1 MHISD
6 EVRSALT
13 AGRLAHFTTLNAD
26 GSPHTVLVWVG
37 VDSGPDGDQV
47 VIGKLGEDKKVR
59 NIRRDPR
66 VSFSVEAAGDTN
78 GLGHYLVVEGTAEID
93 PTGGRELLAELSQTY
108 LGRTPTSR
116 RPCRRARRSW
126 SSGSRPGRFAAW
138 GLGGSRNG
146 TGADKRP

>member
-1 MHISD
+1 MRIND

-13 AGRLAHFTTLNAD
+13 AGRPAHFTTLNAD

-37 VDSGPDGDQV
+37 VDGDQV

-66 VSFSVEAAGDTN
+66 VSFSMEAAGDSN

-108 LGRTPTSR
+108 IGPNTDFPPAMPEGTPELVIRITPGKIR
-116 RPCRRARRSW
+116 GMGPW
-126 SSGSRPGRFAAW
+126 GS
-138 GLGGSRNG
+138 
-146 TGADKRP
+146 